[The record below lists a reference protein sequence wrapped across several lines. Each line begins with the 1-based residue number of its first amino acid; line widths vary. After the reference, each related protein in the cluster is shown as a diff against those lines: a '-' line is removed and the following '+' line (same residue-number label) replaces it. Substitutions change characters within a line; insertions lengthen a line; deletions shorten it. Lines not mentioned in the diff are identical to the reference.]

1 MKLFNPK
8 KRRSVT
14 VRTAPEAGLGL
25 RGASRSVAP
34 WKRALK
40 SVLPLRGKPVI
51 SVVLAVLLWGT
62 SASVTSAAPRNLG
75 TFTADDSGQCNT
87 PATINAGTVYVGDYF
102 YVTTGNAALSLDV
115 NSPDVTD
122 ATTAFNYFS
131 PNSTTTVTF
140 DQVRASSGTI
150 TAYNVGTRCDLNF
163 SEVLPNN
170 AAPTVSGVPSSVTVV
185 EDTLSNVNLS
195 SVSFADADGDTLTVN
210 LTASAGTFSSPTSS
224 GGVTAS
230 RPSANVILLVGTA
243 GNINSWLDNTANVKY
258 TTATDASGTGVATL
272 TISASDGTVGLSSNP
287 TVRIDSTATP
297 DVTSVSSSTA
307 NGYYKLGDTVAVQ
320 VNFDMAVTVSGTP
333 TLTLETGTT
342 DRVVNYTSGSGGST
356 LTFTYTVQAGD
367 TSQDLDYTSTT
378 ALALNGG
385 SITGNGYAAD
395 RTLAAPG
402 AAGSLRANKAIVID
416 TTAPVVSDA
425 NLSLSGATGT
435 GGVFKVGDTVTVSWD
450 TSGSDGDTNLSA
462 SLGSVSV
469 NFSAFGGGSAVSA
482 SLSGS
487 TWSAT
492 YTIAAGTST
501 TGSSLNVSVT
511 ATDAAGNLTTQA
523 DTTGA
528 TVDATPPVVTAANI
542 SISGASGTGGAY
554 KIGDTVTATWNNTS
568 SGDNNADIAS
578 ATINFSQFGGGTAV
592 SATNSGGTWTAT
604 YTIVAGSID
613 ATSRNVSVSATDTAG
628 NVTTTADTTNAT
640 VDNVAPTVTAGKITV
655 SGATGNPS
663 NTVFKIGDTV
673 SVSWN
678 DTGAGD
684 NNADTI
690 STVTVNFS
698 DFGGVAAVSA
708 TNSSGTWT
716 ATYLYTAGQVA
727 GSTYHVA
734 VTSTDNAG
742 NVTTTTDDAALSL
755 DNVETASPSG
765 ILLNNASNSG
775 STTDTITNVT
785 KPVISGTSE
794 PNATITIYVDGNAV
808 GTASADG
815 SGAWSYTFPTDLAE
829 GNRSITTTATDYV
842 GNVSA
847 LSAPLVL
854 TIDITPPTQPPAPLL
869 DDASNTGVAGDLI
882 TYNPTP
888 GLHGTAEANAVV
900 EVFVGATS
908 VGTAQ
913 ADGNGDWSFTLP
925 SGALSEGAN
934 AITVTATD
942 AAANTSV
949 ASTALTLTLDTT
961 HPFITIADP
970 LMGDNRFNA
979 AEATAVT
986 LSGTTTGVED
996 GQTVTL
1002 SVGDGTTAL
1011 PFTTTVSGNAWT
1023 TTVNLSSLT
1032 DGTLTI
1038 TADVTDV
1045 AGNAATRAS
1054 HTITKDIVLPTATV
1068 SGPTEV
1074 QTGVFD
1080 VTITFSEAVY
1090 GFDREDVTVVQGTA
1104 TALTGSGTTYT
1115 VTIDPVMGQIVQVS
1129 VAAGVAADISGN
1141 PNTASNVYEVQ
1152 AGSPAS
1158 EFERHE
1164 EEIRQIIVD
1173 EAERSLRSTMTTNRR
1188 MIRDARERFI
1198 RQSGESEPC
1207 APRKPGSASDTAA
1220 DTLCN
1225 ADVTSRSADVPFDI
1239 TGGFDLGDGRLSS
1252 SGTFF
1257 GQQGAANGARR
1268 LFYGDFD
1275 IQNDSATGSST
1286 ATITGRV
1293 AWERMVSE
1301 RAMLGYFIGG
1311 EFAHSTIAGAF
1322 DGQQDRLGLTVGGY
1336 GVHQLGTNLY
1346 LDGFLTVGA
1355 GRNNLS
1361 MANDVLALTSDYT
1374 TRTATLG
1381 AALSG
1386 VIAQEGFELRPELAF
1401 TYGRTWL
1408 GNIGFTGRAYG
1419 LVDDTL
1425 SLDAGTVSLA
1435 TLTFRPEFRVPLD
1448 GLPTASSLNLLSFAP
1463 RFVCERVAAT
1473 VTEQDCGGGAEFGIS
1488 GHSDDGLSQVAA
1500 KVMADR
1506 IGNRTSTSVQMT
1518 LQQRF

>member
-1 MKLFNPK
+1 MTNKLIYTLIYCLVGFGVLLFGATFSSAQTVGQWSDVGGGSCDAAGTRNDYLETPSNPPNGGSYITCIYASSDRTEPFDLPLSGLITGSEYRITVQSANFGIENFNP
-8 KRRSVT
+8 
-14 VRTAPEAGLGL
+14 GH
-25 RGASRSVAP
+25 
-34 WKRALK
+34 W
-40 SVLPLRGKPVI
+40 VI
-51 SVVLAVLLWGT
+51 TSGGTNIGSTQTLAIGPDWFED
-62 SASVTSAAPRNLG
+62 NI
-75 TFTADDSGQCNT
+75 TFTATGSSQTLRFSPIPDSS
-87 PATINAGTVYVGDYF
+87 PIVW
-102 YVTTGNAALSLDV
+102 NAAMSISTSFSLM
-115 NSPDVTD
+115 
-122 ATTAFNYFS
+122 
-131 PNSTTTVTF
+131 STNA
-140 DQVRASSGTI
+140 RPTI
-150 TAYNVGTRCDLNF
+150 
-163 SEVLPNN
+163 
-170 AAPTVSGVPSSVTVV
+170 SGVPSSVTVV
-185 EDTLSNVNLS
+185 EDTLSNVNLGN
-195 SVSFADADGDTLTVN
+195 VSFADADGDTLTVN

-224 GGVTAS
+224 GSVTAS
-230 RPSANVILLVGTA
+230 RPSTNVIRLVGTA

-287 TVRIDSTATP
+287 TVSINSTATP

-307 NGYYKLGDTVAVQ
+307 NGYYNLGDTVAVQ

-333 TLTLETGTT
+333 TLTLETGAT
-342 DRVVNYTSGSGGST
+342 DRAVSYTSGSGGST
-356 LTFTYTVQAGD
+356 LSFTYTVQAGD
-367 TSQDLDYTSTT
+367 TSQDLDYTSTS
-378 ALALNGG
+378 ALAGT
-385 SITGNGYAAD
+385 ITGNGYAAD
-395 RTLAAPG
+395 RTLASPG
-402 AAGSLRANKAIVID
+402 ASGSLRANKAIVID

-425 NLSLSGATGT
+425 QISLSGATGT

-469 NFSAFGGGSAVSA
+469 DFSAFGGGSAVSA

-501 TGSSLNVSVT
+501 TGSSLDVSLT
-511 ATDAAGNLTTQA
+511 ATDAAGNVTTQA

-554 KIGDTVTATWNNTS
+554 KIGDTVTATWDNTS

-578 ATINFSQFGGGTAV
+578 ATINFTQFGGGAAV

-613 ATSRNVSVSATDTAG
+613 ATSRNVSVSAIDTAG

-690 STVTVNFS
+690 STVTVDFS
-698 DFGGVAAVSA
+698 DFGGGTAVSA

-716 ATYLYTAGQVA
+716 ATYVYTAGQVA

-755 DNVETASPSG
+755 DNVDTASPAG
-765 ILLNNASNSG
+765 IVLNNASNSG

-794 PNATITIYVDGNAV
+794 PNATVTIYVDGVAV
-808 GTASADG
+808 GTTTADG
-815 SGAWSYTFPTDLAE
+815 TGAWSYTFPTALAE

-842 GNVSA
+842 GNTSA
-847 LSAPLVL
+847 QSSALVL
-854 TIDITPPTQPPAPLL
+854 TIDTTPPTQPPAPLL

-882 TYNPTP
+882 TYNTTP

-900 EVFVGATS
+900 EVFVAGTS

-913 ADGNGDWSFTLP
+913 ADGSGNWSFTLP
-925 SGALSEGAN
+925 DGALSEGAN
-934 AITVTATD
+934 DITVTATD
-942 AAANTSV
+942 AAANTSG

-961 HPFITIADP
+961 DPFITITDP

-979 AEATAVT
+979 TEATAVT
-986 LSGTTTGVED
+986 LLGTTTGVED

-1002 SVGDGTTAL
+1002 SVGDGATTL

-1023 TTVNLSSLT
+1023 KTVDLSSLT
-1032 DGTLTI
+1032 DGALTI

-1045 AGNAATRAS
+1045 AGNAATQAS

-1068 SGPTEV
+1068 TGPTEV

-1129 VAAGVAADISGN
+1129 VAAGVAADIAGN

-1188 MIRDARERFI
+1188 MVVSARDRFI
-1198 RQSGESEPC
+1198 DKLRQRDQGD
-1207 APRKPGSASDTAA
+1207 ATRNNVA
-1220 DTLCN
+1220 L
-1225 ADVTSRSADVPFDI
+1225 DVD
-1239 TGGFDLGDGRLSS
+1239 GGFNLSDGRLST

-1257 GQQGAANGARR
+1257 QQHDIGAGTYQR
-1268 LFYGDFD
+1268 LVFGDFD
-1275 IQNDSATGSST
+1275 IQHDSDTGSST
-1286 ATITGRV
+1286 ATLSGKV
-1293 AWERMVSE
+1293 AWERLAGE
-1301 RAMLGYFIGG
+1301 RALLGGYLGG
-1311 EFAHSTIAGAF
+1311 DLAHSTIDGEFAGNNT
-1322 DGQQDRLGLTVGGY
+1322 RLGVSAGGY
-1336 GVHQLGTNLY
+1336 AVYRLAEKLY
-1346 LDGFLTVGA
+1346 LDGHLSYGA
-1355 GRNNLS
+1355 GRNNLE
-1361 MANDVLALTSDYT
+1361 MANDVLALDSDYT
-1374 TRTATLG
+1374 TRTATFS
-1381 AALSG
+1381 AALTG
-1386 VIAQEGFELRPELAF
+1386 VYEYERYELRPELAF
-1401 TYGRTWL
+1401 SYGKTWL
-1408 GNIGFTGRAYG
+1408 GNIRFTGRAYG

-1425 SLDAGTVSLA
+1425 SLDAGSVSVANL
-1435 TLTFRPEFRVPLD
+1435 TLRPEVIWALD
-1448 GLPTASSLNLLSFAP
+1448 ATTVANSNAKLSFAP
-1463 RFVCERVAAT
+1463 RLICERLVAT
-1473 VTEQDCGGGAEFGIS
+1473 VQSKDCGAGAEI
-1488 GHSDDGLSQVAA
+1488 GLSRHSENGLSLIEVNA
-1500 KVMADR
+1500 VMDR
-1506 IGNRTSTSVQMT
+1506 VGNSTRST
-1518 LQQRF
+1518 LAFNFEHKF